1 MSHLDRVTE
10 VGQLINKAGGGGE
23 ACYDHRANI
32 NRFIRQSATF
42 RCQHRNTDG
51 YLTRKMFHSA
61 CLHVCEGG
69 GASHTESSV

>member
-10 VGQLINKAGGGGE
+10 VGQLINKARGE
-23 ACYDHRANI
+23 ACCDHRANI

-51 YLTRKMFHSA
+51 YLTRKMFHSD
-61 CLHVCEGG
+61 CLHVCEEG